1 MGLTSMLNEGGWRLI
16 ALALALCLIVAPIAA
31 CAGGGEESGEPAA
44 GAAADAGEPAGQG
57 EEAEGEHEHGAPA
70 DIPSRAEE
78 MARDEYSKPQEVFDF
93 LGIGA
98 GATVVDINAFT
109 GYNTYLLAE
118 RVGDSGRVYAER
130 GNEALRARMEH
141 GDLAGAGNIVIPES
155 WATIPDGSVDAIIAI
170 REYHL
175 VRDYEALLANM
186 MRVLKPGGVVGVV
199 EVRLNEAHGHDMDTH
214 RMGEQTIIEQF
225 QEGGFEYAGDSDILR
240 RDDDDYTTLGGPQG
254 VRYITDR
261 MLLKF
266 ARPQ

>member
-1 MGLTSMLNEGGWRLI
+1 MGLTSMQDTGGWRRV
-16 ALALALCLIVAPIAA
+16 AVGLALCLILAPIAA
-31 CAGGGEESGEPAA
+31 CAGGGDDSGEQAA
-44 GAAADAGEPAGQG
+44 GAAADAGEPAGPAG
-57 EEAEGEHEHGAPA
+57 EGEHEHEAPA

-78 MARDEYSKPQEVFDF
+78 MARDEYSKPLEVFDF

-118 RVGDSGRVYAER
+118 RVGASGRVYAER
-130 GNEALRARMEH
+130 GNEALQARLEH
-141 GDLAGAGNIVIPES
+141 GDLAGAGNITIPES
-155 WATIPDGSVDAIIAI
+155 WASIPDGSVDAIIAI

-186 MRVLKPGGVVGVV
+186 MRTLKPGGVVGIV
-199 EVRLNEAHGHDMDTH
+199 EVRLNQTHGHDMSTH

-225 QEGGFEYAGDSDILR
+225 REGGFEYVGESDILR
-240 RDDDDYTTLGGPQG
+240 RDDDDYTTLSGPQNA
-254 VRYITDR
+254 RYITDR